1 LLFLVLIVLTEL
13 HNNLIFYSIILI
25 YQSKISTTIKILKI
39 YIYNNVFYNQS
50 IFLFV
55 LFKVIYLELE
65 EQQRD
70 ETKKIDNKVKWMKLQ
85 IYCPK

>member
-70 ETKKIDNKVKWMKLQ
+70 ETKKTDNKVK
-85 IYCPK
+85 